1 MCSQNTCFPLPDQ
14 LRVPIAQQHR
24 KAAKLQP
31 QATPLSPAPGA
42 STNHHKST
50 QCSGSQAR
58 RTNLYGPGQQ
68 NWPSMRRFPTAQH
81 ITELLGSSLSPS
93 RAFAVSTLQMYPR
106 ACHVFVDFMATTAS
120 PSGKPCMDQIGVATL
135 ADYMLA
141 CTASK
146 EEDREVHLMSPSSSI
161 KALRWIAKTLDWHA
175 LSQAMLSSVIMAYGR
190 QSREFDRKEA
200 TPIPLA
206 LLAHWERTLCTP
218 QTYLTTKLFLGAVL
232 LCTHASLRFGDAQ
245 RIEWQTLQL
254 SAQGLHGT
262 AYATKTTKCGQPF
275 ACTWHGITGR
285 CTQSSWLLQ
294 WLSCL
299 VEVGMQATLEP
310 DFMFFHAD
318 LGSHKHPQTFPCSY
332 SHALLCLRFEYPST
346 ARRSHCCGI
355 VSTDTAQHEVYHA
368 GSSCANPLRRAGTP
382 RTGTPP

>member
-1 MCSQNTCFPLPDQ
+1 MDLVNRIGPACDAFQQLSASQHFSAHLCRL
-14 LRVPIAQQHR
+14 L
-24 KAAKLQP
+24 
-31 QATPLSPAPGA
+31 AP
-42 STNHHKST
+42 S
-50 QCSGSQAR
+50 
-58 RTNLYGPGQQ
+58 
-68 NWPSMRRFPTAQH
+68 
-81 ITELLGSSLSPS
+81 
-93 RAFAVSTLQMYPR
+93 AVSALQRYLR
-106 ACHVFVDFMATTAS
+106 ACHVFVDFLATTAS
-120 PSGKPCMDQIGVATL
+120 PSGKPSMEQISIATL

-146 EEDREVHLMSPSSSI
+146 EEDREVHLMSPVSSI
-161 KALRWIAKTLDWHA
+161 KAVRWIAKTLEWHGV
-175 LSQAMLSSVIMAYGR
+175 SQAMSSSVLMAYGR

-200 TPIPLA
+200 MPIPLA
-206 LLAHWERTLCTP
+206 LLAHWQRTLCNPETH
-218 QTYLTTKLFLGAVL
+218 LTTKLFLGAVL

-245 RIEWQTLQL
+245 RIDWRTLQL

-332 SHALLCLRFEYPST
+332 SHALLCLRFLTPQDGLT
-346 ARRSHCCGI
+346 AAESSALTLRSMRRLPCW
-355 VSTDTAQHEVYHA
+355 QQ
-368 GSSCANPLRRAGTP
+368 LRKYTSQNKRA
-382 RTGTPP
+382 